1 MKLGIQGGDQYIK
14 MVNDIATKT
23 PPQAREVVKKYTVA
37 TQAQA
42 VRLEPV
48 KTGYL
53 KRNTTIKFINTA
65 QQTTGTVTANALN
78 KGYNYGAR
86 QEFDTK
92 LKHPNGGQALFMQTA
107 LNAQKEGFI
116 RDINEVFK

>member
-1 MKLGIQGGDQYIK
+1 
-14 MVNDIATKT
+14 MVNDL
-23 PPQAREVVKKYTVA
+23 ARNVPRDARNAVKKATTA

-53 KRNTTIKFINTA
+53 KRNTTIKFINTV

-107 LNAQKEGFI
+107 FNAQKEGFI